1 MPSQPPRKAGEAEGR
16 FLASCPGQARKP
28 SSRSHGR
35 PDATKIR
42 RKAAAV
48 LNSDAQRHTT
58 GTTRA
63 TVPEPAKKTNVPA
76 MMDGGPRTIQARRRG
91 RTAIAAEQKA
101 EIVEWWKP

>member
-1 MPSQPPRKAGEAEGR
+1 MPSQPPWKAGEAEGR
-16 FLASCPGQARKP
+16 FLAAQVQARKP

-35 PDATKIR
+35 PDATKTR

-63 TVPEPAKKTNVPA
+63 TVPEPARKTNVPA
-76 MMDGGPRTIQARRRG
+76 MMDGGPRTIQARRRR

-101 EIVEWWKP
+101 